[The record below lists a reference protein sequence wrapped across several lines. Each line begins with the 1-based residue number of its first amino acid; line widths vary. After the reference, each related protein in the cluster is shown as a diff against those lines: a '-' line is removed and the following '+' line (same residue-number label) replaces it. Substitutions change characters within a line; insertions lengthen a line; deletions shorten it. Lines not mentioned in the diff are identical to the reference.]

1 MPCILVIVVIAALP
15 LLPLLLL
22 LLFLLLVVAECTLV
36 SCGNLLAAAAAAA
49 TMRHCGDVA
58 SPRLVMQIRFGSDFY
73 I

>member
-36 SCGNLLAAAAAAA
+36 SCGNLLAAAA

-58 SPRLVMQIRFGSDFY
+58 SPRLVMQIRFGSDFH